1 MAEREDREQG
11 RLDEGRARVALAAVM
26 LLCLV
31 GLGVGW
37 ELTRVWLLSRTDP
50 DYHSFCAVTEGM
62 NCETVALSRW
72 SVFLGAPNSTW
83 AMAAY
88 LYGIGLAA
96 LAWRGRGRGLLW
108 GIAASMSLVSLWL
121 LGVMHF
127 AIGSLCILC
136 LALDV
141 VNWAVLA
148 FAWVA
153 LRASGTS
160 ILGALREDLR
170 WSWRHRA
177 GGVALAVLGI
187 GLLGGAWA
195 FGQRLVQQVQ
205 GGDAPARSPV
215 AGASCGESGAL
226 GNVIQSGITPEG
238 SFWIGSG
245 EPVLTIEEFTDYQCP
260 HCRRAHLRVRQL
272 LSSAGGRIRVIH
284 RHLPLDN
291 HCNPAIER
299 PFHPRACELSLAA
312 ICAGRQG
319 RFWEMNDLL
328 FQQADEIRQREVPV
342 RTLAERLAL
351 SLDEF
356 DCCMGDPAA
365 REVLDRDVAEANR
378 LGLRG
383 TPAFRIDGQVFYG
396 KIPDERLKAAGIP
409 PPPP

>member
-1 MAEREDREQG
+1 MADQDGFAG
-11 RLDEGRARVALAAVM
+11 RRSDEGRARVALVAVM

-31 GLGVGW
+31 GLAVSW

-72 SVFLGAPNSTW
+72 SVVLGAPNSTW

-88 LYGIGLAA
+88 LYILGLAII
-96 LAWRGRGRGLLW
+96 AWRRPGRGLLW
-108 GIAASMSLVSLWL
+108 GMGVLVSLASIWL

-153 LRASGTS
+153 LRGSGTS
-160 ILGALREDLR
+160 IAIALRDDCA
-170 WSWRHRA
+170 WIWRHRLA
-177 GGVALAVLGI
+177 GVAMAVAGL

-195 FGQRLVQQVQ
+195 FGHGLVHEVQAGSGQVS
-205 GGDAPARSPV
+205 GPV
-215 AGASCGESGAL
+215 PKGACGEVEEREQAVSSGT
-226 GNVIQSGITPEG
+226 TPEG
-238 SFWIGSG
+238 AFWIGSTS
-245 EPVLTIEEFTDYQCP
+245 PVLTIEEFTDYQCP
-260 HCRRAHLRVRQL
+260 HCRRAHFRVRQL
-272 LSSAGGRIRVIH
+272 LAGAGSRIRVIH

-299 PFHPRACELSLAA
+299 SFHDRACEFSRAA

-328 FQQADEIRQREVPV
+328 FQQADEIRQQNLPV
-342 RTLAERLAL
+342 RVLAERLVL
-351 SLDEF
+351 SLEEF
-356 DCCMGDPAA
+356 DCCMEDPATAERLA
-365 REVLDRDVAEANR
+365 RDIAEGNR
-378 LGLRG
+378 LGIRG
-383 TPAFRIDGQVFYG
+383 TPAFRIDGQIYYG
-396 KIPDERLKAAGIP
+396 KIPEERLQAVGITP
-409 PPPP
+409 PPP